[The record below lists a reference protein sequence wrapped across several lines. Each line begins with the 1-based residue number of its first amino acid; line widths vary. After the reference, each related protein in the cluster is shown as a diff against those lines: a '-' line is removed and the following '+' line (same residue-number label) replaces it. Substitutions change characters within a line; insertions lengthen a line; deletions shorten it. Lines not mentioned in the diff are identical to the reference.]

1 MEMEIIDT
9 VRADTLDVQDL
20 IAFGPVVCEIKEKD
34 DEGDLIRIVSEDDR
48 EVFFIPFE
56 MVDIFG
62 YAEVDI

>member
-1 MEMEIIDT
+1 MEIIDN
-9 VRADTLDVQDL
+9 VRADTLEKGDM

-56 MVDIFG
+56 MIGIYG
-62 YAEVDI
+62 Y